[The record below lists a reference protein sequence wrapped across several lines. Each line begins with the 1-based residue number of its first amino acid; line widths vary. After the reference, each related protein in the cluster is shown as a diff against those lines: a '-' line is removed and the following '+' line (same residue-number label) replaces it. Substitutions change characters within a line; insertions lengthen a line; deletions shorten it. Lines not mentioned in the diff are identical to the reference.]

1 MSINFFEHQK
11 TIAKNL
17 VTFIRVKG
25 YSKLSLSKLTGIS
38 RPTIDQIL
46 KGESPSQTTYNGQI
60 TKINQ
65 TFDLPDDYFI
75 TAQSTSS
82 LSLPLSYAYSD
93 HSYGEE
99 KSEQTNELL
108 EGLDNVLDIYSM
120 YV

>member
-25 YSKLSLSKLTGIS
+25 YTKLSLSKLTGIS
-38 RPTIDQIL
+38 QPTIDQIL

-65 TFDLPDDYFI
+65 TFNLPDNYFI
-75 TAQSTSS
+75 TAQSTPSIA
-82 LSLPLSYAYSD
+82 LPLPHFHCAEVHDAISRHTY
-93 HSYGEE
+93 
-99 KSEQTNELL
+99 L
-108 EGLDNVLDIYSM
+108 
-120 YV
+120 